1 MSSVKGQ
8 VTAMIRVVFAS
19 ALLIFAGITVSG
31 CGGAYAEPSHALS
44 ADIAATHVG
53 DRNQTPD
60 FRDTDLSA
68 R

>member
-1 MSSVKGQ
+1 
-8 VTAMIRVVFAS
+8 MIRTVFAC
-19 ALLIFAGITVSG
+19 ALFIFAGITVSG
-31 CGGAYAEPSHALS
+31 CGGAYAEPSRAVS
-44 ADIAATHVG
+44 ADIAASYVG